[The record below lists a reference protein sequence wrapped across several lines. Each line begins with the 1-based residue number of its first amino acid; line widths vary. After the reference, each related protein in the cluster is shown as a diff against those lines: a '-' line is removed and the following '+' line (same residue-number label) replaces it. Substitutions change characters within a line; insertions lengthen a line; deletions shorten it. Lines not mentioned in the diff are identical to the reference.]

1 MRYPVNEEW
10 LKTSNIRC
18 SENKYRMF
26 SHNETDKGNIAILN
40 LLNINI
46 IDRSYFLVL
55 KVKIIT
61 GILLFVSCKL
71 KIK

>member
-10 LKTSNIRC
+10 LKTSNISC

-40 LLNINI
+40 FLNINI
-46 IDRSYFLVL
+46 MTEVTF
-55 KVKIIT
+55 
-61 GILLFVSCKL
+61 
-71 KIK
+71 